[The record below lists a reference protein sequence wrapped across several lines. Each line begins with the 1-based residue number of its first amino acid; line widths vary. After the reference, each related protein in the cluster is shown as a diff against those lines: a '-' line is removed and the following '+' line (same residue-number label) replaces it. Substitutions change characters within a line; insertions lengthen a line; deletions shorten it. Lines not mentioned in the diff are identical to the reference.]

1 MELAFYKEQLLAKEN
16 MLSSTLKYLMEIQH
30 SLKEKNEE
38 ISEIN
43 RGIFESIQFAE
54 LIQRSLLPNIEV
66 LKIFLKDASY
76 NVIQQIG
83 IGGDTVFVKN
93 ANQGVLFGLFDS
105 TGHGVPAAMLS
116 ISGALMLNELTS
128 SINIDSPKLMM
139 KLLNYRL
146 NRTFNGG
153 ISVAHME
160 GSMFFFSSKTKKIS
174 YSSAKGK
181 VLYIPISGD
190 VVELPYTKHS
200 IGEDPSSEYEDFELD
215 FHVGDKMLLYSD
227 GLIDQFGGDYDKKF
241 SRSRLKRIL
250 SEHRKKSVNEIKII
264 LEEEHNNW
272 KKNKQQT
279 DDLSYMI
286 LEF

>member
-38 ISEIN
+38 LSEIN
-43 RGIFESIQFAE
+43 KGIFESIQFAE

-153 ISVAHME
+153 LSVAHME
-160 GSMFFFSSKTKKIS
+160 GSMFFFSSKTKKLS

-181 VLYIPISGD
+181 ALYIPISGN
-190 VVELPYTKHS
+190 VLELPYTKHS
-200 IGEDPSSEYEDFELD
+200 IGEDPSSEYEDFDLD
-215 FHVGDKMLLYSD
+215 FVVGDKMLLYSD
-227 GLIDQFGGDYDKKF
+227 GLIDQFGGDHDKKF

-250 SEHRKKSVNEIKII
+250 SEHRNKSVNEIKII

>member
-16 MLSSTLKYLMEIQH
+16 MLSSTLNYLMEIQH
-30 SLKEKNEE
+30 SLKQKNEE
-38 ISEIN
+38 LSEIN
-43 RGIFESIQFAE
+43 KGIFESIQFAE

-153 ISVAHME
+153 LSVAHME
-160 GSMFFFSSKTKKIS
+160 GSMFFFSSKTKKLA

-181 VLYIPISGD
+181 ALYIPISGD

-227 GLIDQFGGDYDKKF
+227 GLIDQFGGDHDKKF

-250 SEHRKKSVNEIKII
+250 SEHRNKSVNEIKII